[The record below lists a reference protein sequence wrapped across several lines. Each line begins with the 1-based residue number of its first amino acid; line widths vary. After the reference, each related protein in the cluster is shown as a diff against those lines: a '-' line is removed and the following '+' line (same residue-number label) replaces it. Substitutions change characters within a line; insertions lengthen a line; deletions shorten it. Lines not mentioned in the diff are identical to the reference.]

1 MLKANTNALSLRVV
15 RIMLLFAYYFDFP
28 VLGIHDYSI
37 LAGIYLI
44 KVNNENTRTN
54 LLNIFKVN
62 NKATKT
68 TSMTSFWWLSC

>member
-15 RIMLLFAYYFDFP
+15 RIVLLFAYYFDFP
-28 VLGIHDYSI
+28 VLGIHNYSI

-54 LLNIFKVN
+54 LLTLNIFLTFVLVFLLLTLN
-62 NKATKT
+62 
-68 TSMTSFWWLSC
+68 M